1 MVTEQVITNYIIIN
15 GRLKEE
21 SDFSSL
27 TISQQKDV
35 SSLNYRFRFEL
46 PLCKGFLKGGFIDG
60 GSCNLHLFFP
70 KTEMYFVMNVRRFLK
85 QLTCKHEWVLHSY
98 FDEYTSVSKNY
109 RVKERIVIICK
120 QCAKQ
125 KIRKREVFQGG
136 NPY

>member
-1 MVTEQVITNYIIIN
+1 MMMEQVITNYIIIN
-15 GRLKEE
+15 GGHKEE
-21 SDFSSL
+21 MGSLSL
-27 TISQQKDV
+27 TFSQQKDV
-35 SSLNYRFRFEL
+35 SILNYRFKIGL

-60 GSCNLHLFFP
+60 GSCSLHLFFSQ
-70 KTEMYFVMNVRRFLK
+70 TEMFLVMNVKRFVK